1 MNKKHFRM
9 FFFYNFF
16 CLLPSIVFFIISENM
31 DATIKKGEKRIN
43 IRYVKININ
52 VFVKKK
58 VNVICFQKQFFF
70 RKHCFFNERKKTL
83 IVRRHVNY
91 TTTLIFQQLLKRK
104 IRAFGRKQVWVDL
117 ITYSFMFSYIY
128 IYIQN

>member
-58 VNVICFQKQFFF
+58 
-70 RKHCFFNERKKTL
+70 L
-83 IVRRHVNY
+83 
-91 TTTLIFQQLLKRK
+91 
-104 IRAFGRKQVWVDL
+104 
-117 ITYSFMFSYIY
+117 M
-128 IYIQN
+128 